1 MNVNQDRP
9 SNNVC
14 VCKGHINQQ
23 YWVAVDSGE
32 TLVSTD
38 KRVSAGGVQFGGFTT
53 YNSDH
58 AKDETKTKSQTPGGE
73 GYRMQ
78 NMFSSLSK

>member
-53 YNSDH
+53 YN
-58 AKDETKTKSQTPGGE
+58 ASQ
-73 GYRMQ
+73 
-78 NMFSSLSK
+78 